1 MSTLAKQVD
10 VLVVGAGPCG
20 LMAALEAAHA
30 GLEVEIIDTAWRTS
44 AQSYACGLHPASVSH
59 LARRGLESAALDA
72 GVRIDTVGFYESR
85 ERRAELKLGDLNA
98 PHPYL
103 LVLPQDRL
111 EELLETELHARGVRV
126 RWGHRL
132 DQFIQ
137 DDHGVSAQVE
147 RLAFTSVGYPVARSE
162 VMVGSTHAVTARYLV
177 GADGFN
183 SHVRQILGLPLETL
197 GADLAYDVFEFQ
209 PATEAPR
216 EFRLAFGKSTTDAFW
231 PQPGWLCRWSL
242 QITDHKESHPDKEQQ
257 AFVVVDEEHDATARA
272 QATRRI
278 RSRAPWFEPEIREV
292 DWTSRVGFRSMMASR
307 AGLNRTWLI
316 GDAAHQTSPTGMQS
330 MNIGLRE
337 AADLVQRLAR
347 ILHQAESPS
356 LLEEYNAQRRS
367 EWRQLL
373 GAERGLQANPTTPDW
388 TRSHV
393 QRLLP
398 CLPGSGPELRAYAT
412 QLGLTLPD

>member
-1 MSTLAKQVD
+1 
-10 VLVVGAGPCG
+10 
-20 LMAALEAAHA
+20 MAALEASHA
-30 GLEVEIIDTAWRTS
+30 GLEVEIIDTAWRSS

-59 LARRGLESAALDA
+59 LARRGLEATALDA
-72 GVRIDTVGFYESR
+72 GVRIDTVGFFEGR
-85 ERRAELKLGDLNA
+85 DRRIELQLSQLNT
-98 PHPYL
+98 PHPFL

-111 EELLETELHARGVRV
+111 EELLETELRARGVRV

-132 DQFIQ
+132 DRFEQ
-137 DDHGVSAQVE
+137 DDHGVNAQVE

-162 VMVGSTHAVTARYLV
+162 VMVASTHAITARYLV

-183 SHVRQILGLPLETL
+183 SHVRQILGLDIETL
-197 GADLAYDVFEFQ
+197 APDVAYDVFEFQ

-242 QITDHKESHPDKEQQ
+242 QITDGKEPHPDKEQQ

-307 AGLNRTWLI
+307 AGLGRAWLI
-316 GDAAHQTSPTGMQS
+316 GDAAHQTSPMGMQS
-330 MNIGLRE
+330 MNVGLRE
-337 AADLVQRLAR
+337 AADLVHRLAR
-347 ILHQAESPS
+347 ILQHSESPS
-356 LLEEYNAQRRS
+356 LLEEYHTNRRS

-373 GAERGLQANPTTPDW
+373 GAERGLQAGPHTPDW
-388 TRSHV
+388 ARAHV
-393 QRLLP
+393 HRLLP
-398 CLPGSGPELRAYAT
+398 CLPGSGPDLRAYAA
-412 QLGLTLPD
+412 QLGFTLPD